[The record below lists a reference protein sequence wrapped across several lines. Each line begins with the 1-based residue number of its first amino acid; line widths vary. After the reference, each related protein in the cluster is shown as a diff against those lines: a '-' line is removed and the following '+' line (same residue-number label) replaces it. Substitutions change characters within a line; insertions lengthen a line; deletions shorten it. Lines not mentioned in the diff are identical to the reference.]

1 MNPVSKG
8 ILLVVGTYIV
18 TMVVTIII
26 IVLAIMILLMGSYS
40 CSDMGR
46 ALLVL
51 WATIAVVFF
60 ASVAVAG
67 VAIWKAVQS
76 TVGRLTIVVAYGLAM
91 LVSFVVVAFGLMVL
105 FNC

>member
-8 ILLVVGTYIV
+8 ILLVAGTYIV
-18 TMVVTIII
+18 TMVMTTFI
-26 IVLAIMILLMGSYS
+26 IVLAIMILLMGSYN

-51 WATIAVVFF
+51 WTTIAVVFLV
-60 ASVAVAG
+60 SVAVAG
-67 VAIWKAVQS
+67 VVIWKAFQS
-76 TVGRLTIVVAYGLAM
+76 TSGRLAIVVAYGLAM